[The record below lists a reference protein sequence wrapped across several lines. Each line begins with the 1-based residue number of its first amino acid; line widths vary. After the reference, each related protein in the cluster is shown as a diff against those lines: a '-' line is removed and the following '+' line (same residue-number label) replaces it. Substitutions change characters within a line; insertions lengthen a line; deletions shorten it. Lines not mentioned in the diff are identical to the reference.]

1 MRRSYLV
8 IFLAYAACIGP
19 AAAVA
24 SEKGDANKPPTNAN
38 EPYSGE
44 GAGLPS
50 SERPAPAPK
59 DFEDPAKVWTL
70 PELLDEALKHNPTTT
85 QAWEQANVAAAQV
98 GVAKA
103 AYWPTVDLAVSGTAS
118 HETTANY
125 PGTQENNQINVTPQ
139 LQIQYLLLDFGA
151 RKANVE
157 LNRFNLLSQ
166 NFTFNKSLQTVTLA
180 VMSAYYNLDGAKAAV
195 KNAESALALSEA
207 NLRSAEIKLK
217 AGLGTSTDEAQ
228 ARQSVEQGKFNLES
242 ARGALSTAE
251 IQMAGSLGLTG
262 NTKLEVA
269 PPSNAP
275 SLAMLEEEVDK
286 LIDLAFK
293 QRPDLASKYNTWRSK
308 LAAVDQA
315 EANRWPALTVGANL
329 QRSYYQAHVSGGS
342 KDFNGSGHDDG
353 ASVNLTFGFGLFD
366 GGGRDYQLK
375 AARHAAEAAKAD
387 LAASE
392 LGVISDV
399 VSNFVAFKTSAKQVD
414 AAQALLDASQKG
426 YDSVRISY
434 RGGLKSIIDL
444 LTAQS
449 NLALAESTLSQA
461 RSGLFLASA
470 NLANA
475 TGSIMTAASV
485 QQSATTGTAAGPA
498 K

>member
-1 MRRSYLV
+1 MRRGCLL
-8 IFLAYAACIGP
+8 IFLVYATCIAP
-19 AAAVA
+19 ALAAP
-24 SEKGDANKPPTNAN
+24 SQKEGGNKPSASAN
-38 EPYSGE
+38 EPYSDEE
-44 GAGLPS
+44 GSLPS

-70 PELLDEALKHNPTTT
+70 PELLDEALKHNPATT
-85 QAWEQANVAAAQV
+85 QAWELANVAAAQV

-103 AYWPTVDLAVSGTAS
+103 AYWPTVDMVVSGTAS

-166 NFTFNKSLQTVTLA
+166 NFTFNKSLQAVTLA
-180 VMSAYYNLDGAKAAV
+180 VMSAYYNLDGARAAV
-195 KNAESALALSEA
+195 KNSESALALSEA
-207 NLRSAEIKLK
+207 NLRSTEIKLK

-228 ARQSVEQGKFNLES
+228 ARQSVEQSKFNLES

-251 IQMAGSLGLTG
+251 IQMASSLGLPG

-275 SLAMLEEEVDK
+275 SLAMLEQEVDK

-293 QRPDLASKYNTWRSK
+293 QRPDLASKYNAWRSK

-329 QRSYYQAHVSGGS
+329 QRTYYQADVGGGN
-342 KDFNGSGHDDG
+342 KNFNGSGHDDG

-366 GGGRDYQLK
+366 GGGRDYQVK

-387 LAASE
+387 LATSE

-399 VSNFVAFKTSAKQVD
+399 VSNFIAFKTSAKQVD
-414 AAQALLDASQKG
+414 AAQALLEASQKS
-426 YDSVRISY
+426 YDSIQISY
-434 RGGLKSIIDL
+434 RSGLKNLIDL

-449 NLALAESTLSQA
+449 NLALAQSTLSQA
-461 RSGLFLASA
+461 RSGLFTSSA

-475 TGSIMTAASV
+475 TGSLMLPSGLQTSNAAPAGV
-485 QQSATTGTAAGPA
+485 SAR
-498 K
+498 